1 MKTKVE
7 LDNSN
12 ISKHLGQSSAYAAE
26 YDPTLLV
33 REPRQSNRTH
43 LDISD
48 DNLPFVGTDTWNGY
62 EVTGLTYSGLP
73 SVGICKFVYPC
84 TSKYIVESKSVKLYF
99 NSFSMTKLGTTSS
112 EVLREIEARASK
124 DLSALVEAEVRVFIY
139 SNREAVEL
147 DYELAGEVW
156 NLRTSNSLAWNTYV
170 TLENTFVSVKD
181 EFDTYTET
189 PELLQVLDSRG
200 DLPPNDMF
208 NNSDLQTFHYH
219 SALLRSRC
227 RVTSQ
232 PDTGDVFISYVGA
245 KTVTPL
251 SLLKYIVSF
260 RDECH
265 FHEEIC
271 EAIYKRLWDFLSPQ
285 SLSVKCLYARRGS
298 WDINPERVSDEKL
311 KHKQLSDAEFLH
323 SKLPR
328 Q

>member
-12 ISKHLGQSSAYAAE
+12 ISKHLGQSSSYAAE

-48 DNLPFVGTDTWNGY
+48 DSLPFVGTDTWNGY

-73 SVGICKFVYPC
+73 AVGICKFVYPC
-84 TSKYIVESKSVKLYF
+84 SSKYIVESKSVKLYF
-99 NSFSMTKLGTTSS
+99 NSFSMTKLGTTSA

-124 DLSALVEAEVRVFIY
+124 DLSELVEAEVKVFIY
-139 SNREAVEL
+139 SNREAIEL
-147 DYELAGEVW
+147 DFEVASDLW
-156 NLRTSNSLAWNTYV
+156 NIDTSESISYNAYV
-170 TLENTFVSVKD
+170 TLEDTFVSVKD

-189 PELLQVLDSRG
+189 PELLEVMDSRG
-200 DLPPNDMF
+200 DLPPNDLL
-208 NNSDLQTFHYH
+208 NSPDHQTYSYH

-232 PDTGDVFISYVGA
+232 PDTGDVFISYVGS

-271 EAIYKRLWDFLSPQ
+271 EAIYKRLWDVLQPGQQSISTLYLYNPQ
-285 SLSVKCLYARRGS
+285 ILTMSYK
-298 WDINPERVSDEKL
+298 
-311 KHKQLSDAEFLH
+311 
-323 SKLPR
+323 
-328 Q
+328 